1 MDIERER
8 RDAGEVICTSSRIG
22 VIKVITAM
30 SQTGRRQSDRN
41 EAIPASESFGF
52 SPSLGVPLPEPLFQA
67 SLQETETERERGG
80 EGE

>member
-1 MDIERER
+1 M
-8 RDAGEVICTSSRIG
+8 SR
-22 VIKVITAM
+22 
-30 SQTGRRQSDRN
+30 TGRRQSDRN

-67 SLQETETERERGG
+67 SLQETETERGG